1 MSDLSR
7 DAAGN
12 SYARHLVASLAS
24 TLLPARNGK
33 FRQQLIKQ
41 LLPYCLSPV
50 PDGRW
55 ILLNREYK
63 PIGWP
68 VARTGR
74 IDYARPEFA
83 SLLVTPNLQALAN
96 LHHQTNNEGTRFA
109 FLYGNDTGRP
119 PWASVAAA
127 NAYVVRLGAVL
138 DIRAFSAAGASP

>member
-1 MSDLSR
+1 MSE
-7 DAAGN
+7 
-12 SYARHLVASLAS
+12 YARHLVASLAS

-50 PDGRW
+50 GDSGTW

-83 SLLVTPNLQALAN
+83 SLLVTPNLHALAN
-96 LHHQTNNEGTRFA
+96 LHHQTNNEGARFA